1 MYHSCAGYS
10 VVKILCPSTYKE
22 LGEAFCSPVFQKL
35 CDYAQADVY
44 GGCLFCPLLI
54 KNWDSRFAQL
64 FFKSLDKRTKKAP
77 AIVYVAGAVK
87 VSFVNLD

>member
-1 MYHSCAGYS
+1 MT
-10 VVKILCPSTYKE
+10 K
-22 LGEAFCSPVFQKL
+22 KL
-35 CDYAQADVY
+35 WIAAQNTTDM
-44 GGCLFCPLLI
+44 CRLFCPLLI
-54 KNWDSRFAQL
+54 KNWESRFAQL